1 MPWFSGKV
9 VKQQTDGGR
18 QNTNLPIFT
27 IFFASQKVYVANSP
41 GLISQ
46 INRRQKVIDGD
57 SHFLAIALG
66 KLFGLHGDDLV
77 EVLRN
82 PCELGSL
89 RRDTKAIE
97 HGMLERGLASFNEI
111 YLTVMNNI
119 ADGLNNLAVE
129 GPATIHL
136 RTWLQEAFTPSTAYA
151 IFGPRHPLMRY
162 PGLQDD
168 FW

>member
-1 MPWFSGKV
+1 MGS
-9 VKQQTDGGR
+9 QIDGSRGR
-18 QNTNLPIFT
+18 TNLPIFT
-27 IFFASQKVYVANSP
+27 VFFATQKVYVVNSP

-46 INRRQKVIDGD
+46 INRRQKIIDGD

-66 KLFGLHGDDLV
+66 KLFGLHGDDLA

-111 YLTVMNNI
+111 YLTVMDDI
-119 ADGLNNLAVE
+119 AEGINGLAVE
-129 GPATIHL
+129 GPATRHL
-136 RTWLQEAFTPSTAYA
+136 RKWLQEAFTSSTAYA
-151 IFGPRHPLMRY
+151 TFGPRHPLTRY
-162 PGLQDD
+162 PNLQDD